1 MTKRPAG
8 VTPLSQAT
16 APLKPS
22 DAARE
27 GSGEWLLREFA
38 RSNQRFT
45 SFKAE
50 LARPW
55 WQLW

>member
-1 MTKRPAG
+1 MTRRPSGASSK
-8 VTPLSQAT
+8 PT

-38 RSNQRFT
+38 RSNQKFT
-45 SFKAE
+45 SFRAE

-55 WQLW
+55 WKLW